1 MHETTIPASNPKRKH
16 SVAKWVV
23 VLGGTILFI
32 VLLGVIW
39 FVKLQASMAGQA
51 NFVLPPEAITT
62 QTIALQ
68 AWPTTLT
75 AVGSLRPMNGLT
87 LTADLGGT
95 VAAIGFESGTAVKK
109 DIMLIQQDISE
120 ENAQLRA
127 AMAAQ
132 NVAQL
137 NLGRLK
143 DLLAKRVSSQSDF
156 DEKTALFLQT
166 QARVEEIK
174 AVIEK
179 KTIRAPF
186 DGTVGIRQVNIGQYL
201 RPGDEIVPI
210 QSLRPLFANFSLPQE
225 YLTAVRAGQPVQVK
239 TGGQNEVL
247 AEGKITAVNPVVD
260 EATRNF
266 LVQAT
271 IPNDDEMLRPGM
283 FANMEVALPGDRE
296 VLAIPSTAI
305 SYAPYGDSV
314 FVISE
319 MTDPKTQKS
328 YAGAEQRFVKLGE
341 SRGDVVEVLSGLEA
355 GNEVATSGI
364 FKLRPNVAVFVDN
377 RIQPASSLTP
387 EPPDR

>member
-1 MHETTIPASNPKRKH
+1 MHDSTIPASNPKRKH

-51 NFVLPPEAITT
+51 NFVLPAEAITT

-225 YLTAVRAGQPVQVK
+225 YLTAVRAGQPVQVR

-314 FVISE
+314 FVIRE

-341 SRGDVVEVLSGLEA
+341 ARGDVVEVLSGLEA

>member
-51 NFVLPPEAITT
+51 NFVLPAEAITT

-87 LTADLGGT
+87 LTAVLGGA

-225 YLTAVRAGQPVQVK
+225 YLTVVRAGQPVQVK

>member
-51 NFVLPPEAITT
+51 NFVLPAEAITT

-87 LTADLGGT
+87 LTAVLGGA